1 MKANPEKAAEF
12 FAVILHSS
20 TIGHMLHLQTK
31 SFAKHMAL
39 DGFYSAIPGLA
50 DDLIEAYQGRYG
62 IVSDYPFEKGI
73 KMPKDPVKFI
83 VGLQDYV
90 DKNRSAVCDE
100 SELQNI
106 IDEIVQLID
115 STRYKLENLD

>member
-1 MKANPEKAAEF
+1 ML
-12 FAVILHSS
+12 LHSA

-31 SFAKHMAL
+31 SYAKHMAL
-39 DGFYSAIPGLA
+39 NLFYQEMPELA
-50 DDLIEAYQGRYG
+50 DSLIEAYQGRYG
-62 IVSDYPFEKGI
+62 IVTDYPFDKGI

-83 VGLQDYV
+83 VSLQDYV
-90 DKNRSAVCDE
+90 DKNRGAVCDE

-115 STRYKLENLD
+115 TTRYKLENLD